1 MKQACLGTGY
11 TTEVHG
17 CPVSSAHYKS
27 IMGKTI
33 DSVTYYTDK
42 GMIIFDVPD
51 VKAQT
56 TTGIKATVADI
67 MNTDSSAAVTFDQAL
82 PADFKGTVGTGR
94 RNSGFLHRRKT
105 CGWNSCTGNAQG

>member
-1 MKQACLGTGY
+1 MLAWGTGY

-42 GMIIFDVPD
+42 GMITFDVPD
-51 VKAQT
+51 VRCRQLQESRQQWQ
-56 TTGIKATVADI
+56 I
-67 MNTDSSAAVTFDQAL
+67 L
-82 PADFKGTVGTGR
+82 
-94 RNSGFLHRRKT
+94 
-105 CGWNSCTGNAQG
+105 

>member
-1 MKQACLGTGY
+1 
-11 TTEVHG
+11 
-17 CPVSSAHYKS
+17 
-27 IMGKTI
+27 MGKTI

-51 VKAQT
+51 VKVQT

-82 PADFKGTVGTGR
+82 PADFKAQYTVD
-94 RNSGFLHRRKT
+94 KT
-105 CGWNSCTGNAQG
+105 VVSCTDGNLQLELLHWEHIRLKLQMPAENMQPL

>member
-1 MKQACLGTGY
+1 MLSWGTGY

-51 VKAQT
+51 VKVQT

-82 PADFKGTVGTGR
+82 PADFKAQYTVDKPDYSETAVTDTLVYDLI
-94 RNSGFLHRRKT
+94 NRK
-105 CGWNSCTGNAQG
+105 